1 MYISNIQK
9 VLFDAHVNN
18 IKNEVWEERPLL
30 GIRYFYGELMCFA
43 QKDNKAQVGFAPK
56 TLYHLATFT
65 DVEKLLVNYQ
75 NWKIQIRS

>member
-1 MYISNIQK
+1 MHLSNIQR

-18 IKNEVWEERPLL
+18 VKFKLKFGL

-43 QKDNKAQVGFAPK
+43 QKHNKAQVEFARK